1 VYVLYVYMPVMIKY
15 LDLLCDLLNV
25 ESDEKQSILA
35 VGESLIQYKDKKLII
50 HHRLGFLF
58 E

>member
-1 VYVLYVYMPVMIKY
+1 MYVLYVYMPVMIKY